1 MTTALGRRD
10 LLKTTGAA
18 GAAVLAGGLLSTATA
33 APAAAAERTW
43 RATGVAT
50 ASMASFD
57 TTMKSYMQARGIT
70 AGSLAVARNGKL
82 LHVRGYT
89 WDDPAVPTTQPT
101 DVFRLASVSKPITAT
116 AVMRL
121 VQTGKLSLTAR
132 VADLLTLRPPAG
144 QSADPRLGQVTVRQ
158 LLQHLGGWDRDASF
172 DPLWSD
178 ARIASGLGVGY
189 PLSSQDIM
197 RYTTGQPLDH
207 APGTTYA
214 YSNYGYLLAGEI
226 IAAVSGT
233 TYEDYV
239 KREVLG
245 PLRISRMRLGASL
258 AKDTS
263 GEVDY
268 TSKYTGRSVVDDSGA
283 TVPLPYGGF
292 NMETQFANGGW
303 VGSAADVVRFCYL
316 YDQPAE
322 AGVLTAASIKS
333 VYAKPEAGGW
343 NGYHYGLGW
352 YVRPVSG
359 GQNTWHFGGMPGT
372 YTLVM
377 RSGGLSIAALFN
389 QRKEGDDLD
398 WGEIDPLLWDAADAV
413 GTWPTADQTARYFPP
428 EGWVPVRP

>member
-1 MTTALGRRD
+1 M
-10 LLKTTGAA
+10 LKASGAA

-43 RATGVAT
+43 RATGVAN
-50 ASMASFD
+50 AALASFD
-57 TTMKSYMQARGIT
+57 NTMKSYMQARNIT

-82 LHVRGYT
+82 LYVRGYT
-89 WDDPAVPTTQPT
+89 WDDPAKPTTQPT

-121 VQTGKLSLTAR
+121 VQTGRLSLTDR
-132 VADLLTLRPPAG
+132 VTDLLTLRPPAG
-144 QSADPRLGQVTVRQ
+144 QTADPRLKDVTVRR
-158 LLQHLGGWDRDASF
+158 LLQHLGGWDRDVSF

-178 ARIASGLGVGY
+178 ARIAGGLGVGY
-189 PLSSQDIM
+189 PLSSRDIM
-197 RYTTGQPLDH
+197 RYVTGQPLDH

-214 YSNYGYLLAGEI
+214 YCNYGYLLLGEI

-233 TYEDYV
+233 SYEDYV
-239 KREVLG
+239 TQEILR
-245 PLRISRMRLGASL
+245 PLRITRMRLGASL
-258 AKDTS
+258 SQDTS

-268 TSKYTGRSVVDDSGA
+268 NSRYTGRSVIDDSGA
-283 TVPLPYGGF
+283 TLPLPYGGF

-316 YDQPAE
+316 YDQPAS
-322 AGVLTAASIKS
+322 AQILSSASIKT

-359 GQNTWHFGGMPGT
+359 GQNTWHTGSMPGT
-372 YTLVM
+372 YTLLM
-377 RSGGLSIAALFN
+377 TSGGLTIAALFN
-389 QRKEGDDLD
+389 QRKEGDNLN

-413 GTWPTADQTARYFPP
+413 DTWPTTDLTSRYFPP